1 MAYRVT
7 SAARPVRQTRSARQ
21 VAPMIL
27 TGHALRLYPIKIFVP
42 FGATPG
48 GGGGGAASQLNRGIN

>member
-7 SAARPVRQTRSARQ
+7 NAAKSVRQTRTVRQ

-27 TGHALRLYPIKIFVP
+27 TGHALRRFPIKIFVP